1 MVVGAC
7 ACEPS
12 PLVLWCPTPVS
23 VYASVE
29 EDSASY
35 GYTHGMYTHGGS
47 RALAAVR
54 RGASAGRCAVLNCL
68 HRYIAELFGD
78 SCLGYSRAAHKL

>member
-12 PLVLWCPTPVS
+12 PLVLWCPTLVS

-47 RALAAVR
+47 RGALPGV
-54 RGASAGRCAVLNCL
+54 SVRCAVLN
-68 HRYIAELFGD
+68 HSKQSFR
-78 SCLGYSRAAHKL
+78 K